1 VNCLAFIEGIPLS
14 LPPIPGLG
22 DSRRGGTVLF
32 LFRAAN
38 GRGRGGL
45 TMKPHSLKGFSPD
58 SSGQVAWEDG
68 ERVFYRGWRSGDDG
82 NRSAVLFVVL
92 AADHPSRSSLD
103 RLSHEYEL
111 KDELD
116 GAWAVRPL
124 NLVRDAGTT
133 MLVLEDAG
141 GEPLDR
147 LLGAPMEV
155 GRFLRLAIGIAAAL
169 GKLHQRGLVHKDI
182 KPANILLNEATGEVR
197 LAGFGIAS
205 RLARERQ
212 SPDPPETIAGTLA
225 YMAPEQTGRMNRSV
239 DSRSDLYA
247 LGVTL
252 YEQLIGALPFTAAD
266 PIELIHCHIAREP
279 VPPGELASALPAPL
293 SMIVMKLLAKTAEER
308 YQTTA
313 GVEADLRKC
322 LNAWESI
329 GRIDPFPLGLQDASE
344 RLMVPE
350 KLYGREGK
358 IATLLAAFDHVVTH
372 GGSEL
377 VLIAGYSGIGKSS
390 VVNELHKA
398 IALPR
403 GIFISG
409 KFDLRLRDTP
419 HSTLA
424 QAFQGLIQQ
433 LLNGHADDIARWRDA
448 IKQAVGN
455 QGRLLTDLIPN
466 LVRLI
471 GPQPTVAVLSPVD
484 AQLRFQTVF
493 QRFVGVFAKAEHPLV
508 IFVDDLQWLDPATLT
523 LIEYLL
529 IHPDTRH
536 LLLIGAYR
544 DNEVDSAHPLML
556 KLEAMRRAGAK
567 VNQIVLG
574 PLSVGDIN
582 QLLCDTLRR
591 ASDEMRPFAELV
603 HRRSGGN
610 PFFAGQF
617 LTSLAEEGLVEFDPR
632 SRSWTWNFD
641 AIVDKR
647 LSDNPVDLMIGRLR
661 RLPPETQEALKLLAC
676 LGNHADIATLA
687 KLHGGSDEAMDAAF
701 RDAVRA
707 GAIVAG
713 EGRYR
718 FLHDRVQEAAYALI
732 PMERRAELHLR
743 IGRLLVAETARER
756 IAERIFD
763 LVNQLNLGSA
773 LVFEWPEK
781 VRAAELNLVAGRKA
795 KASTAY
801 ASASNYLAAGIA
813 PLSDEGWQRSYNLTL
828 GLFLERAECEILS
841 SNLEQ
846 ATGLIEV
853 LLIKARSKIDHAEI
867 CRLRML
873 LQLRQGNY
881 APAVRTALECLR
893 TFGVDLPDSPT
904 PQQMRA
910 EYEEMRRTLGD
921 RPIESLV
928 DLPMMDDPEM
938 RAVTKLFGALG
949 ELAYHADGN
958 LFQMISC
965 WMIKLTCRHGT
976 SEHSAIGYGAIAV
989 VLGPAFHRFADGEAF
1004 ARLAVAVAERYDFK
1018 AQKAGAHFLMQ
1029 MAVLWTRPIEDALTC
1044 LEAAIRSVGETG
1056 EMVYACFNRQHR
1068 LTDLM
1073 ARGDPL
1079 DQVWLESAGALDFV
1093 RKYRFG
1099 QLVIL
1104 SIQGFVQSL
1113 RGGVGGGAPLD
1124 EAALEARVLRG
1135 GVPLVAC
1142 FHWILQLQRHV
1153 LLGNAE
1159 RGLEFAAKAKP
1170 ILWSARLNLQS
1181 MDYCFYHS
1189 LAIAAVIEGALPKR
1203 RAELRED
1210 IIEHLASFQRW
1221 AESCPATFAHKH
1233 ALVSAEWARL
1243 EGRDIEA
1250 MQLYEQAIRSAAE
1263 RGFLQDQAL
1272 ASEIAARFY
1281 RLRGLEKVA
1290 DAYLD
1295 EARDCYARWGALAK
1309 VAQLDQSHPRVRQ
1322 QAPLAPKPT
1331 IEASV
1336 EQFDLATV
1344 IKTSQAVAGEIV
1356 LEKLIETLMVI
1367 AIEHAGADRGLLI
1380 LPHGAQYR
1388 IEAEA
1393 RSGRDGVRVRLVE
1406 TQLAPSELPVP
1417 ILEQVIRTQSQVIL
1431 DDARGQSI
1439 FAEDEY
1445 MSRKRVRSLLC
1456 LPLLKQA
1463 KLIGVLYLENSL
1475 ASHAFTP
1482 ARIAVLKLL
1491 ASQAAIALENARL
1504 YRDLAERE
1512 AKIRRLVDS
1521 NIIGIFIWDF
1531 DGRILEANDAF
1542 LHMVSYDRDDLM
1554 SGGIRWADLTP
1565 PDWRDRNNSRI
1576 ETHKRS
1582 GDFPPYEKEYTRKDG
1597 TRLPVLMGGATFEE
1611 GGNQGVAYVL
1621 DLTERKRA
1629 DEALRASTEALRRS
1643 EAYLAE
1649 AQRLTH
1655 TGTWAF
1661 DTTGKIYWSAENFR
1675 IWGVDPRHPPL
1686 DRETILQWVHPED
1699 RERLRETGLKAL
1711 REGGAYA
1718 EEFRIVLPDGTV
1730 RYFHSEGHAVF
1741 NASGEPNEVVGIH
1754 VDVTERKRAQEEHER
1769 LRRLEA
1775 DLAHMNRLG
1784 MMGELAASLAH
1795 EIAQPIGSARNNAR
1809 AALNFLGQQPS
1820 DLDEV
1825 RQALQSVVG
1834 NADRAGD
1841 IIDRIRDHIKK
1852 APPRKDRFDLNEAV
1866 KEVIVLAQSAVAR
1879 NGVSIQS
1886 RLADGLFPVQGDRV
1900 QVQQVL
1906 LNLVLN
1912 AVEAMGSVEAGARE
1926 LVISSEQ
1933 TKTGGVLVAVGDS
1946 GPGIDPKKLERVFE
1960 AFYTTKS
1967 SGTGMGLS
1975 ICRSIIDAHGG
1986 RLWAEANDPRGAV
1999 FQFTLPGAGNVLMSS
2014 LQAAHQA

>member
-1 VNCLAFIEGIPLS
+1 MMPSSLNGVNPD
-14 LPPIPGLG
+14 G
-22 DSRRGGTVLF
+22 DW
-32 LFRAAN
+32 
-38 GRGRGGL
+38 
-45 TMKPHSLKGFSPD
+45 
-58 SSGQVAWEDG
+58 QVSWEDG
-68 ERVFYRGWRSGDDG
+68 ERVFYRAYRTGVDDD
-82 NRSAVLFVVL
+82 RTAVLIVVP
-92 AADHPSRSSLD
+92 AAEHPSRSSLD
-103 RLSHEYEL
+103 RLIHEYEL

-116 GAWAVRPL
+116 GGWAVRPL
-124 NLVRDAGTT
+124 DLVRDAGTT

-147 LLGAPMEV
+147 LLGAPMDV

-169 GKLHQRGLVHKDI
+169 GKLHQRGLVHKDV
-182 KPANILLNEATGEVR
+182 KPGNILLNEATGEVR

-212 SPDPPETIAGTLA
+212 SPNPPETIAGTLA

-252 YEQLIGALPFTAAD
+252 YELLTGALPFTIAD
-266 PIELIHCHIAREP
+266 PIELIHCHIARGP
-279 VPPGELASALPAPL
+279 VPPGELASAVPAPL

-322 LNAWESI
+322 LTAWESI

-350 KLYGREGK
+350 KLYGREGE
-358 IATLLAAFDHVVTH
+358 IATLLAAFDRVVKH

-377 VLIAGYSGIGKSS
+377 VLVAGYSGIGKSS
-390 VVNELHKA
+390 VVNELHKV
-398 IALPR
+398 IVLPR

-448 IKQAVGN
+448 IKEAVGN

-493 QRFVGVFAKAEHPLV
+493 QRFVGVFARPEHPLI

-529 IHPDTRH
+529 MHPDTRH

-544 DNEVDSAHPLML
+544 DNEVVSAHPLML
-556 KLEAMRRAGAK
+556 KLEALRRAGAK

-582 QLLCDTLRR
+582 QLLRDTLRR
-591 ASDEMRPFAELV
+591 APDEMRRFAELV

-610 PFFAGQF
+610 PFFAGQL

-632 SRSWTWNFD
+632 SRSWTWDLD
-641 AIVDKR
+641 AIADKR
-647 LSDNPVDLMIGRLR
+647 LSGNPVDLIIGRLR
-661 RLPPETQEALKLLAC
+661 RLPQEAQEALKLLAC
-676 LGNHADIATLA
+676 LGNHADFATLA
-687 KLHGGSDEAMDAAF
+687 KLHGGSDETMHAGF

-707 GAIVAG
+707 GAVLPG

-718 FLHDRVQEAAYALI
+718 FFHDRVQEAAYALI
-732 PMERRAELHLR
+732 PTERRAELHLR
-743 IGRLLVAETARER
+743 IGRLLVAETAQES
-756 IAERIFD
+756 IAEKIFD

-773 LVFEWPEK
+773 LISEWPEK
-781 VRAAELNLVAGRKA
+781 VRAAELSFVAGRKA

-813 PLSDEGWQRSYNLTL
+813 VLSDEGWQRSYDLTL

-846 ATGLIEV
+846 AAGLIEA

-867 CRLRML
+867 CRLRIM

-893 TFGVDLPDSPT
+893 TFGVDMPDSPT
-904 PQQMRA
+904 PEQVRA
-910 EYEEMRRTLGD
+910 EYKEMCRTLGE

-928 DLPMMDDPEM
+928 DLPLMDDPEM
-938 RAVTKLFGALG
+938 RAVMKLCSSIG
-949 ELAYHADGN
+949 ELAYHVDGD
-958 LFQMISC
+958 LFQMNSF
-965 WMIKLTCRHGT
+965 WMVKLTCRHGT
-976 SEHSAIGYGAIAV
+976 SEYSTIGYGGIAV
-989 VLGPAFHRFADGEAF
+989 ILGPVFHRFADGEAF
-1004 ARLAVAVAERYDFK
+1004 ARLAVAVAERYGFT
-1018 AQKAGAHFLMQ
+1018 AQKAGAHFLTQ

-1044 LEAAIRSVGETG
+1044 LEAAVRSVGETG
-1056 EMVYACFNRQHR
+1056 EMVYACFSRQHR

-1079 DQVWLESAGALDFV
+1079 DEVWLESLDALDFV
-1093 RKYRFG
+1093 RKYKFG

-1104 SIQGFVQSL
+1104 SMQGFVQSL
-1113 RGGVGGGAPLD
+1113 RGGAGSSAPPD
-1124 EAALEARVLRG
+1124 ETALEARVLRG
-1135 GVPLVAC
+1135 GVALVAC
-1142 FHWILQLQRHV
+1142 FHWILQLQRHF

-1159 RGLEFAAKAKP
+1159 RALEFAARAKP

-1181 MDYCFYHS
+1181 VDYCLYHS
-1189 LAIAAVIEGALPKR
+1189 LAIAAVFQASSPER

-1210 IIEHLASFQRW
+1210 LIGHLESFRRW
-1221 AESCPATFAHKH
+1221 AESCPETFAHKH

-1243 EGRDIEA
+1243 EGREMEA
-1250 MQLYEQAIRSAAE
+1250 MRLYEQTIRSASE

-1272 ASEIAARFY
+1272 ASELAARFY
-1281 RLRGLEKVA
+1281 RLRGFEKVA

-1295 EARDCYARWGALAK
+1295 EARDCYARWGAKAK
-1309 VAQLDQSHPRVRQ
+1309 VAQLDQGHPRVRQ
-1322 QAPLAPKPT
+1322 QAPLVLKPT
-1331 IEASV
+1331 IEAPV
-1336 EQFDLATV
+1336 EQFDLAMV
-1344 IKTSQAVAGEIV
+1344 IKMSQAVAGEIV

-1380 LPHGAQYR
+1380 LPHGGEYQ

-1393 RSGRDGVRVRLVE
+1393 RSGRDGVRVRLLGTLVR
-1406 TQLAPSELPVP
+1406 PSELPVL
-1417 ILEQVIRTQSQVIL
+1417 ILEQAIRTQSQVIL
-1431 DDARGQSI
+1431 DDARGEDA

-1445 MSRKRVRSLLC
+1445 ICRKQARSLLC

-1475 ASHAFTP
+1475 ASHVFTP

-1504 YRDLAERE
+1504 YRDLADSE
-1512 AKIRRLVDS
+1512 AQIRRLVDS
-1521 NIIGIFIWDF
+1521 NIIGIFIWSI
-1531 DGRILEANDAF
+1531 GGQIIEANDAF
-1542 LHMVSYDRDDLM
+1542 LRILGYDREDLV
-1554 SGGIRWADLTP
+1554 SRRVCWTEINP
-1565 PDWRDRNNSRI
+1565 PEWRERDARSLAELNSTGTI
-1576 ETHKRS
+1576 QP
-1582 GDFPPYEKEYTRKDG
+1582 FEKEYFRKDG
-1597 TRLPVLMGGATFEE
+1597 SRVPVLVGGALFKE
-1611 GGNQGVAYVL
+1611 GGNEGVAFVL

-1629 DEALRASTEALRRS
+1629 
-1643 EAYLAE
+1643 
-1649 AQRLTH
+1649 
-1655 TGTWAF
+1655 
-1661 DTTGKIYWSAENFR
+1661 
-1675 IWGVDPRHPPL
+1675 
-1686 DRETILQWVHPED
+1686 ED
-1699 RERLRETGLKAL
+1699 AL
-1711 REGGAYA
+1711 RE
-1718 EEFRIVLPDGTV
+1718 
-1730 RYFHSEGHAVF
+1730 
-1741 NASGEPNEVVGIH
+1741 
-1754 VDVTERKRAQEEHER
+1754 
-1769 LRRLEA
+1769 LESNFI
-1775 DLAHMNRLG
+1775 HMNRVS

-1795 EIAQPIGSARNNAR
+1795 EVTQPIGSARNNAR
-1809 AALNFLGQQPS
+1809 AALNFLDHQPP

-1825 RQALQSVVG
+1825 GEALGSILG
-1834 NADRAGD
+1834 DANRAAN

-1852 APPRKDRFDLNEAV
+1852 APPRKDRFDLNAAIN
-1866 KEVIVLAQSAVAR
+1866 EVIELARSAITK
-1879 NGVSIQS
+1879 NGVSVQC

-1900 QVQQVL
+1900 QLQQVV
-1906 LNLVLN
+1906 LNLILN
-1912 AVEAMGSVEAGARE
+1912 AVEAMGSVEARARD
-1926 LVISSEQ
+1926 LSISTQ
-1933 TKTGGVLVAVGDS
+1933 QDHRGVLVAVRDS
-1946 GPGIDPKKLERVFE
+1946 GPGIDSEHLERVFE

-1967 SGTGMGLS
+1967 TGVGMGLS

-1986 RLWAEANDPRGAV
+1986 RLWAEANEPRGAV
-1999 FQFTLPGAGNVLMSS
+1999 FRFTLPSAEVRS
-2014 LQAAHQA
+2014 